1 MKDEE
6 HENVKGNSPSSGGVE
21 SKRTGRRKMF
31 FNVRILIFAS
41 EDDKTSPARYEEMSM

>member
-31 FNVRILIFAS
+31 FNVRMLIFAS
-41 EDDKTSPARYEEMSM
+41 EDKTSPARYEEMSM

>member
-21 SKRTGRRKMF
+21 SKRTGRSEKNVFQRK
-31 FNVRILIFAS
+31 NTDLCLGRRQ
-41 EDDKTSPARYEEMSM
+41 DKPSAV